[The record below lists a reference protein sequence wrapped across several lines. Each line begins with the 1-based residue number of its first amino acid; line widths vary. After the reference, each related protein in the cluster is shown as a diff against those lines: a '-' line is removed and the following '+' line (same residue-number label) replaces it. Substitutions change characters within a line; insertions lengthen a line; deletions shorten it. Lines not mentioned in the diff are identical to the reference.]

1 MITNSA
7 IEYPNIY
14 IKYISLEHA
23 NSDTS
28 SYEFELYPRSNMGLW
43 GQEKDSTFIFK
54 NLTITEDMFAE
65 GIIGTLTFGDSTYI
79 TDQLKLSLYS
89 NISIEMNDL
98 GENNNDV
105 NNKISGKYRIIDVNV
120 TTDLADKNIHGPGGS
135 INTVVVRFSSDELV
149 YRNMDSPEKIFNWIG
164 KISLDPK
171 DSINNNIQHTFP
183 EERTY
188 LRGVCSSKPPYF
200 NSEELTKCENLLK
213 SRLPNDTIDKND
225 LKKGIK
231 DTPTNSD
238 YGFVQFIMNKTNQTW
253 WTYKKLK
260 ADSTYND
267 IWFKPISFLYPYFKK
282 DKSIQVS
289 QLLNYICEYACYKNN
304 PKAVNFFFWEDLS
317 QWNFR
322 CIESLLSDADN
333 FKGWYSPR
341 MDEFYADGYSSLEV
355 ISDISPLKLLTSGAA
370 YSQYTRVVPYWSNPY
385 RNFTTTEDSM
395 LKEEITYNYYDD
407 FYKNKTKQIKTISF
421 YPIFSEYEYTNFR
434 KQNSFFST
442 ELVDNNYG
450 FYGKQYNNQEISS
463 DFEYYDWSRNF
474 SFGERM
480 MLPKPY
486 GRNIMTE
493 AKKITLPGIPQTSIQ
508 HLNYAVSDAF
518 GDAINQTA
526 RSDKEY
532 WQSQFDFSE
541 LPGAFLNQI
550 YGWDGTKTWNRTPR
564 MKYSDLKIRQKKW
577 DVYKNTICCQRT
589 PPESFFA
596 LVYRADKIYGGDGIS
611 YAFDPGGIYAYS
623 WKEVELWPRNEVAQV
638 LKPGYEVIEFEKTT
652 DVQNPVPFPFIFITS
667 PSMLQGYGL
676 TADHKSGLTYL
687 PEKFDTRA
695 YNLNEILNSVAPL
708 IAEDGSS
715 SETTILMNPGV
726 STTLKSGQAD
736 RKAKTS
742 YPNKYQ
748 MMPVG
753 KFRVNSTTCPDFRLD
768 GVKFKDD
775 GGNEGGMYYGGRI
788 VQMFT
793 IPANTMQNI
802 VGFTAS
808 ARMIDPDPNLRYP
821 LKPQRPYIFMFDVEN
836 THDGLCTGG
845 CP

>member
-1 MITNSA
+1 MITNKQ
-7 IEYPNIY
+7 IYYPNIF
-14 IKYISLEHA
+14 INEISLERS
-23 NSDTS
+23 NSDND
-28 SYEFELYPRSNMGLW
+28 SYIFEIYPRIKPTW
-43 GQEKDSTFIFK
+43 GDEKDSTFVFK
-54 NLTITEDMFAE
+54 SLTITEDMFAE
-65 GIIGTLTFGDSTYI
+65 GIVGTLTFGDSTYI

-89 NISIEMNDL
+89 NIYFKMHDDT
-98 GENNNDV
+98 NNNVDS
-105 NNKISGKYRIIDVNV
+105 NYITGKYRIIDVNV
-120 TTDLADKNIHGPGGS
+120 TTDLADKNIHGPAGS
-135 INTVVVRFSSDELV
+135 INTIVIRFSSDELV

-164 KISLDPK
+164 KISLDSK

-188 LRGVCSSKPPYF
+188 LRGVCSSKIPYF
-200 NSEELTKCENLLK
+200 DSLELSKCEELLK
-213 SRLPNDTIDKND
+213 IQ
-225 LKKGIK
+225 I
-231 DTPTNSD
+231 SD
-238 YGFVQFIMNKTNQTW
+238 EYGFVQFIMNNTNQTF
-253 WTYKKLK
+253 WTKKKLI

-282 DKSIQVS
+282 DRSIQVS
-289 QLLNYICEYACYKNN
+289 QLLNYICEYACYKKN

-333 FKGWYSPR
+333 FKGWYAPR

-395 LKEEITYNYYDD
+395 LKEEITYNYHDD
-407 FYKNKTKQIKTISF
+407 FYKNETKQIKTISF
-421 YPIFSEYEYTNFR
+421 YPIFSKYEYTNFR
-434 KQNSFFST
+434 KQNSFSRI

-450 FYGKQYNNQEISS
+450 FYGKQYNNEQIVS
-463 DFEYYDWSRNF
+463 DFEYYDWSRNL

-486 GRNIMTE
+486 GRDIMAE
-493 AKKITLPGIPQTSIQ
+493 AKNKFPSPTSIQ
-508 HLNYAVSDAF
+508 YLKYAVSDAF
-518 GDAINQTA
+518 GGAIDQTA

-550 YGWDGTKTWNRTPR
+550 HGWDGTKTYNVNPR
-564 MKYSDLKIRQKKW
+564 MNYSDLKIKQKKW

-623 WKEVELWPRNEVAQV
+623 WKEVELWPRNEVAQI
-638 LKPGYEVIEFEKTT
+638 LNPGYEVIEFEKTDNT
-652 DVQNPVPFPFIFITS
+652 ENPAPFPFMFITS

-676 TADHKSGLTYL
+676 TAISSKPGLTY

-695 YNLNEILNSVAPL
+695 YNLNEILNSVAPKY
-708 IAEDGSS
+708 AEDGGSA
-715 SETTILMNPGV
+715 ETTLLMNPGV
-726 STTLKSGQAD
+726 STTLTSNQDD
-736 RKAKTS
+736 RKSKTS

-753 KFRVNSTTCPDFRLD
+753 KFRIISTTCPDFTLD
-768 GVKFKDD
+768 GV
-775 GGNEGGMYYGGRI
+775 GVNTNENEAGMYYGGRI

-808 ARMIDPDPNLRYP
+808 NTVVKDSNPQTNLRYP